1 MNECRG
7 DRIYDDVSLICDK
20 IEGVVVCFFFFT
32 GKMEEEEE
40 MEKGKRGGRLTG
52 CNLKTNMD
60 SPTNISDEFIF
71 SVILS
76 VIITHHFFHSFF
88 FIPSFPTIMPSVY
101 TNIKLLSVDTEEHS
115 KEIFYQ

>member
-88 FIPSFPTIMPSVY
+88 
-101 TNIKLLSVDTEEHS
+101 HS
-115 KEIFYQ
+115 IISNYNALCIHQHKIVVSRY